1 MSAAPTLHALRALRE
16 AHTLLMTAV
25 QATPHP
31 PGPLLAAS
39 VEVADAVEALEDDAI
54 EAAVLLL
61 GHVWPRARVRVML
74 RRAVQEGDLTV
85 EEIAAWTAAQS
96 GGDGLEAESALDVL
110 LDVVE
115 AQEVA
120 LAESE
125 AAMEDEQVRAE
136 GGERG

>member
-1 MSAAPTLHALRALRE
+1 MSTARALLALRE
-16 AHTLLMTAV
+16 AHSLLTAAV
-25 QATPHP
+25 LSDPRP
-31 PGPLLAAS
+31 PGPLLHAA
-39 VEVADAVEALEDDAI
+39 VEVADALEALEADAI

-85 EEIAAWTAAQS
+85 AEIAAWTAAQS

-125 AAMEDEQVRAE
+125 AAMEDEQGRAE